1 MCGGV
6 VACWL
11 LATLLLATLLP
22 ASLLPTIPD
31 VAENVTRI

>member
-6 VACWL
+6 VACW
-11 LATLLLATLLP
+11 LLATLLP